1 MWPRFRNYD
10 IVLTRYAFQEIL
22 YEKSKKKN
30 KKTKRIEQN
39 ILRLILAKV
48 LEYCQQNQP
57 YKKCC

>member
-10 IVLTRYAFQEIL
+10 IVLTRYA

-39 ILRLILAKV
+39 ILRLIFAKV